1 MFPPHNEAVYGR
13 RQQSG
18 QQNEQADGLEAKVF
32 SEDARRARQD
42 RAAQPSRANL
52 KANRIRGMIAAD
64 ARRRL
69 RDEKGED
76 GRQAKADAQQADE
89 TEDIADVDEEQSRAQ
104 NSQAK
109 AGVEQPP
116 VPNPQRQQTH

>member
-1 MFPPHNEAVYGR
+1 
-13 RQQSG
+13 
-18 QQNEQADGLEAKVF
+18 
-32 SEDARRARQD
+32 
-42 RAAQPSRANL
+42 
-52 KANRIRGMIAAD
+52 MIAPD

-69 RDEKGED
+69 RDEQGED

-116 VPNPQRQQTH
+116 VPNPQRQQSHQHTAQRETPPISADPGA